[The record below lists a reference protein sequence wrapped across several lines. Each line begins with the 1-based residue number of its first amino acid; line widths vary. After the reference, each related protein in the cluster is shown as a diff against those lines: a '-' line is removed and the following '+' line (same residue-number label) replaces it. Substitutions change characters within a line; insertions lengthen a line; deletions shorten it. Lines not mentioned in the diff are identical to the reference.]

1 MASHF
6 ITVSETSVGRVAAGV
21 HSLALPVLQSN
32 PTKCVPCFKHHDF
45 LLSFFLKVKVAKNW
59 AEGLDSSVAGEHETL
74 EDGLF
79 SKTSTGC
86 AW

>member
-1 MASHF
+1 MCITWHF
-6 ITVSETSVGRVAAGV
+6 LFYKIILQNVCLSS
-21 HSLALPVLQSN
+21 SLD
-32 PTKCVPCFKHHDF
+32 CFFGFKHYDF

-79 SKTSTGC
+79 SRTSTGR